1 MGGDLGSEGEP
12 GVGGGATLVVVEG
25 VGLFQRSGGETCG
38 CEVVRSLKF
47 FILEVLNEQLE
58 ISNQVLLQFLHT
70 SWQSAHSL
78 ISITRSN
85 DEKLKQQI
93 MSKSY

>member
-1 MGGDLGSEGEP
+1 MGGDLGSEGDP
-12 GVGGGATLVVVEG
+12 GVGRVATLVVVEG

-58 ISNQVLLQFLHT
+58 ISNQVLLQLLYIF
-70 SWQSAHSL
+70 WQSAPSL
-78 ISITRSN
+78 
-85 DEKLKQQI
+85 
-93 MSKSY
+93 